1 MFGYNPMRKE
11 DIMTS
16 TSFTMFTV
24 QNYIYEAIKL
34 GFLERID
41 KKEDGYH
48 RTRWGVYRLTN
59 FEQLVEKFGADWK

>member
-1 MFGYNPMRKE
+1 
-11 DIMTS
+11 
-16 TSFTMFTV
+16 MFTV